1 MAETTPNPTPTK
13 EDSPRRHRVCPWW
26 RGYLLTSPL
35 RKLGENPETILAPYV
50 TPGMIVVDIGCAMG
64 FFSLPLARMVGDHGR
79 VVCVDLQQR
88 MLSTLGRRARRR
100 GLGHIVEPRLCS
112 QERLGLDDL
121 AGRAGLVL
129 AAHVVHE
136 STFPNRFLEGCRTTL
151 RPGGRLV
158 ILEPSGHVTA
168 EEFDATRD
176 LALASG
182 LVENHRTDMRRS
194 RMLVLERP
202 PD

>member
-1 MAETTPNPTPTK
+1 MADTTPGPAPTK
-13 EDSPRRHRVCPWW
+13 EDGPRHHRICPWW
-26 RGYLLTSPL
+26 MGYLLTSPL
-35 RKLGENPETILAPYV
+35 RRLGENPETILAPYV
-50 TPGMIVVDIGCAMG
+50 TPGMTVVDIGCAMG

-100 GLGHIVEPRLCS
+100 GLDRIVETRLCS

-136 STFPNRFLEGCRTTL
+136 STFPERFLEGCRTTL
-151 RPGGRLV
+151 QPGGRLV
-158 ILEPSGHVTA
+158 ILEPAGHVTA
-168 EEFDATRD
+168 EEFGATRE

-182 LVENHRTDMRRS
+182 LVEHRRGDLRRS
-194 RMLVLERP
+194 RMLVLERRQV
-202 PD
+202 

>member
-1 MAETTPNPTPTK
+1 MADTTPGPAPTR
-13 EDSPRRHRVCPWW
+13 EHDPRRHRVCPWW
-26 RGYLLTSPL
+26 MGYLLMSPL
-35 RKLGENPETILAPYV
+35 RKFGENPETILAPFV
-50 TPGMIVVDIGCAMG
+50 KPGMTVVDIGCAMG
-64 FFSLPLARMVGDHGR
+64 FFSLPLARMVGEHGR

-100 GLGHIVEPRLCS
+100 GLDRIVETRLCS

-151 RPGGRLV
+151 QAGGRLV
-158 ILEPSGHVTA
+158 ILEPNGHITA

-176 LALASG
+176 LALGNG
-182 LVENHRTDMRRS
+182 LVEHSREDLRRS

-202 PD
+202 GN